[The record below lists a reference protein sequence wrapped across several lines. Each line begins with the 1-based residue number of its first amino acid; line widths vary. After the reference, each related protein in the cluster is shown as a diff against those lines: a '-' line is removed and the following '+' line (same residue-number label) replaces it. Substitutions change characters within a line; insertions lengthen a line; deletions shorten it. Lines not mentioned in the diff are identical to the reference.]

1 MSSPHI
7 SFLSTTSYRRFLSLL
22 FGLCCLLAFA
32 SSYLSCCSAQS
43 TVHLPVQQGALTNG
57 VPAAVSLTQGDL
69 HSWTFL
75 VSPSDLLTGSALLDL
90 VFALAASDSSQQTA
104 ELYVVDPSGVRHN
117 SAPFGSAGYGGFVFV
132 NRSLGAGDAGSIE
145 YGVYLLQVYG
155 VSTSNYTLS
164 VSMARRTQLTA
175 TVPTP
180 AGGIGSAPSSLTLHT
195 VTYADYV
202 VATAGSVQMDVTV
215 TVDNE
220 ALLKHGVNLSTVIL
234 PVLYWSK
241 GADVPAWSPT
251 IGSFMWSTLPVNG
264 SGQPTPLLYSL
275 ASAYDD
281 CVVPPC
287 RYSFAVVPV
296 MSLPVLPLLTVT
308 PTALTAGYDESLN
321 YMRVT
326 PPGSGNV
333 TNATISTQWTSL
345 AAAGV
350 RYYQF
355 PFFAYQNT
363 INLTLTASL
372 PSTHLAILVSK
383 LVDYPVVSSAQW
395 QLTHSGQSSTLL
407 ITALDPYFVGAYQR
421 VSMEGSYQ
429 LAVVAP
435 TGGNYQLTLSVS
447 DALKTSLPLLRSNE
461 TLTGDL
467 HSTDTVYFRFVP
479 PPACT
484 ALHGSREIEFMV
496 YNAYLYISDYSPLVG
511 ATAAYGVNN
520 IINGGAFSTKTGL
533 NDATVRPQAGVDF
546 APAYYI
552 ALSLSRYTRDINT
565 TYTIS
570 AYCAPHPVL
579 AVNSTLHSTK
589 LPLLSGQIRYF
600 DLYQPPLTS
609 LHLSF
614 TLSIADATQFGN
626 LYLNVADMDSASE
639 YTYPGY
645 PSPNSDGLVWGNLW
659 SMVGNSSLPQTGVQS
674 AAFKY
679 DCTAAYRCT
688 WKFALYAPLPQQLL
702 DYSLA
707 VQQLSI
713 APVTAA
719 AIRLSPSTPLNISV
733 AFGQLLP
740 FSFTVPANTSV
751 QLEVRWMDPA
761 RAVSMGVS
769 RYSSILQRGGG
780 EFPVGS
786 STGTTGWRYCNV
798 RFDPTS
804 DPFYDSRATNV
815 GSPFPGVY
823 YARVFFASGSDTAA
837 VNATITL
844 GFAPFTRDVPAREP
858 LPLIADTPHYQAVQA
873 AKIAC
878 FSFVTPAALSASSD
892 VVLSVWPELFSFTQ
906 PVSISLWWS
915 VTNRF
920 PSDLSSRNG
929 SLSGAPSQSVVW
941 SSTDSTSL
949 PPSQTVYV
957 CALTATR
964 TNFFHIMVSYRQQRL
979 TLNMASG
986 TATTGWQGA
995 VPTGYLGIVD
1005 VVVPAATAASSVS
1018 FIAGLVVDRS
1028 HNTSVVNLP
1037 PWLLGNDV
1045 FNSAGVP
1052 TLARMSTDVG
1062 AYIWSGRGTYF
1073 LGDFKAVNADSSCN
1087 VIAGVGCVYHFM
1099 AFFPQGANDWQLA
1112 SNLTVSTAASPLPIF
1127 STTIAPNTTIESAY
1141 VGAGQVAIYH
1151 VTVPTLWLALFT
1163 LRVTL
1168 TPLDGGNPDLVLT
1181 SGGLLPV
1188 LGASLRRVS
1197 TGHRESV
1204 NVTGVDAIVTGE
1216 RDAAFGG
1223 YQPGFHSPLHQI
1235 GVTGTTAAR
1244 YSLQVVTTGSE
1255 PPMPLAGTITLSQQT
1270 TSASLFV
1277 NQTGRTSDQPFVYA
1291 ITVASEVFVSP
1302 TTELLINAY
1311 VGSLDMSN
1319 SYSRRQVSP
1328 TVYSSYPLFNSSS
1341 TYLLPSLAS
1350 SSYEGAAVVVST
1362 RSKVKLSSSTT
1373 YYVTVQVYAD
1383 TNNSY
1388 NLVVSLNDCV
1398 PVALGRV
1405 VHSSLVA
1412 GATASYS
1419 LTLPARKVDGSF
1431 YTALSFTAAVSS
1443 LDTSGASPAHYFYM
1457 TLPNTVN
1464 ATSPSPWQVSSYT
1477 WRSARQREGSS
1488 QLLTVADICTI
1499 ATCTWTAV
1507 VYALTPNTSY
1517 SFSFAPVS
1525 TYQKLVPGLTH
1536 YGSVAANEVSY
1547 WTFSLPHPQMRVNIS
1562 LQSLRH
1568 HADGLASAAANADLF
1583 VSRRWSF
1590 PDSRLNDAT
1599 SQLDKEDGMDFV
1611 SLNFLNATNT
1621 TYLDGYA
1628 NTTYYVTVFGQ
1639 RAANYTLTVVA
1650 EDPGQSATLISN
1662 NKLTYGL
1669 VTPGTAD
1676 YYRVSVASLLLAS
1689 NLSVLLST
1697 NCSACT
1703 PQLYATFSY
1712 PHPGPLVFAGQRYL
1726 PSSLPY
1732 ESFALH
1738 SATIKHTQYSQ
1749 LTLAHM
1755 PVLGNN
1761 NISPAQ
1767 TESSLY
1773 IAVCAADSESG
1784 ATAMPYELMVAGEQW
1799 FSLAVGSSFT
1809 TAEVAADTQHRYM
1822 FSFTAVSTP
1831 GQQALLVL
1839 TGVHSPASL
1848 LPTVYVTDPSISAV
1862 ADPDISSPSSYTT
1875 AMLPSSSSSS
1885 ASFGCLQSILA
1896 ADCSAFPAY
1905 SSCLYKALVL
1915 VTSPLPAYSIALT
1928 TFNDERND
1936 QQQLSTNRSVQ
1947 QSVAAGSFVFF
1958 AVDVTSDV
1966 LALNV
1971 TLLTTS
1977 PDGNANLFVS
1987 TVTKHPNAASAD
1999 NSQWSTGMDAVNQ
2012 PEMISVQRSDVSWKV
2027 GMWYVSV
2034 FGQRA
2039 ADFTLTLSLES
2050 TAAPTPVQPDDAM
2063 EASSKT
2069 VVLAIALSIAAVSCP
2084 LLALVYCYRTKRGLW
2099 NPARSNR
2106 SRVGISQEPL
2116 VDMAGMY
2123 DRE

>member
-1 MSSPHI
+1 MSSPHMF
-7 SFLSTTSYRRFLSLL
+7 SLLSTTSSCRFLSLL
-22 FGLCCLLAFA
+22 FGFCCLLAFA

-43 TVHLPVQQGALTNG
+43 TVQVPVQQGALTNG
-57 VPAAVSLTQGDL
+57 VPATVSLTQGDL

-75 VSPSDLLTGSALLDL
+75 VSPSDLLTGSDLLDL
-90 VFALAASDSSQQTA
+90 VFALAASDTSQQTA
-104 ELYVVDPSGVRHN
+104 ELYVVDPSGVRYN

-132 NRSLGAGDAGSIE
+132 NRSFRAGDTGSID
-145 YGVYLLQVYG
+145 YGMYLLQVYG

-164 VSMARRTQLTA
+164 VSMTRRTQLTA

-180 AGGIGSAPSSLTLHT
+180 AGGIGSTPSSLTLKT

-202 VATAGSVQMDVTV
+202 VCTAGSVQMDVTV
-215 TVDNE
+215 TVDTE
-220 ALLKHGVNLSTVIL
+220 ALLKHGVNLSTLIL

-241 GADVPAWSPT
+241 DADVPAWSPM
-251 IGSFMWSTLPVNG
+251 IGSFMWSTLPANG

-308 PTALTAGYDESLN
+308 PIALSAGYDESLN
-321 YMRVT
+321 YMLVT

-363 INLTLTASL
+363 INLTLTASS
-372 PSTHLAILVSK
+372 PSSNFVILVSK
-383 LVDYPVVSSAQW
+383 LVDYPDVSSAQW
-395 QLTHSGQSSTLL
+395 QLTHSGQSSTLI
-407 ITALDPYFVGAYQR
+407 ITALDPYFIGAYQR

-429 LAVVAP
+429 LAVFAT
-435 TGGNYQLTLSVS
+435 TGGYYQLTLSVS
-447 DALKTSLPLLRSNE
+447 DALKTSLPLLRPNE
-461 TLTGDL
+461 MLTGAL
-467 HSTDTVYFRFVP
+467 QSTDIVYFRFVP

-484 ALHGSREIEFMV
+484 ALHGPRDIEFMV

-520 IINGGAFSTKTGL
+520 VINGGAFSTKTGL
-533 NDATVRPQAGVDF
+533 NDATVRRQAGVDF

-552 ALSLSRYTRDINT
+552 ALSLSTYARNVNT
-565 TYTIS
+565 TYTIF

-579 AVNSTLHSTK
+579 AVNSSLHSGE

-609 LHLSF
+609 LNLSF

-626 LYLNVADMDSASE
+626 LYLNVADMDSASA

-674 AAFKY
+674 AAFNY
-679 DCTAAYRCT
+679 DCTAAYCCM

-713 APVTAA
+713 SPVTAA
-719 AIRLSPSTPLNISV
+719 ATPLSPSTPLNISV

-751 QLEVRWMDPA
+751 QLEMRWMDPA

-769 RYSSILQRGGG
+769 RYSSILQRGFG
-780 EFPVGS
+780 EFPVGT
-786 STGTTGWRYCNV
+786 STGTSGWRYCIV

-804 DPFYDSRATNV
+804 DPFYDSRVTNV

-823 YARVFFASGSDTAA
+823 YARVFFASGSATAE

-844 GFAPFTRDVPAREP
+844 GFAPFTRDIPAREP
-858 LPLIADTPHYQAVQA
+858 LPLVADTPHYQAVQA

-878 FSFVTPAALSASSD
+878 FSFVTPATLSASSD
-892 VVLSVWPELFSFTQ
+892 VVLSVWPDIFSFTQ

-915 VTNRF
+915 ITNRF

-949 PPSQTVYV
+949 PPSQTVYMCV
-957 CALTATR
+957 LTATR

-979 TLNMASG
+979 TLTMAVG
-986 TATTGWQGA
+986 TATIGWQRA

-1005 VVVPAATAASSVS
+1005 VVVPVATAASYVS
-1018 FIAGLVVDRS
+1018 FIAGLVVNRS

-1045 FNSAGVP
+1045 FNSEGVP
-1052 TLARMSTDVG
+1052 TLASMNADVG
-1062 AYIWSGRGTYF
+1062 AYIWSGRGSYF
-1073 LGDFKAVNADSSCN
+1073 LGDFEAVNADSSCN
-1087 VIAGVGCVYHFM
+1087 LVAGVGCVYHFM

-1112 SNLTVSTAASPLPIF
+1112 VSNLTVSTAASPLPIF

-1141 VGAGQVAIYH
+1141 VGAGQVAIYN
-1151 VTVPTLWLALFT
+1151 VTIPTLWLASFT

-1168 TPLDGGNPDLVLT
+1168 TSLDGGNPDLVLT
-1181 SGGLLPV
+1181 SGGIPPV
-1188 LGASLRRVS
+1188 LGASLRRLS

-1223 YQPGFHSPLHQI
+1223 YQPGYHSPLYQI

-1244 YSLQVVTTGSE
+1244 YSLKVVTTGSE
-1255 PPMPLAGTITLSQQT
+1255 PLMPLAGTITLSKQT

-1277 NQTGRTSDQPFVYA
+1277 NQMGRTSDQPFVYA
-1291 ITVASEVFVSP
+1291 ITVASDVSVTP

-1319 SYSRRQVSP
+1319 PYSRRQVSP

-1341 TYLLPSLAS
+1341 SYLLPSLAT

-1362 RSKVKLSSSTT
+1362 RSKVKLSSSTI
-1373 YYVTVQVYAD
+1373 YYVTVQVYAG
-1383 TNNSY
+1383 TNNTY
-1388 NLVVSLNDCV
+1388 DLVVSLKDCL
-1398 PVALGRV
+1398 PVALGQV
-1405 VHSSLVA
+1405 VHNGLVA

-1443 LDTSGASPAHYFYM
+1443 LDTNGASPAHYLYM

-1464 ATSPSPWQVSSYT
+1464 ATSPSPWQVSGYT
-1477 WRSARQREGSS
+1477 WRSARQMEGSS
-1488 QLLTVADICTI
+1488 QLLAVADICTV

-1517 SFSFAPVS
+1517 RFSFAPVS
-1525 TYQKLVPGLTH
+1525 TYRKIVPGLTH
-1536 YGSVAANEVSY
+1536 FGSVAANEVSY

-1562 LQSLRH
+1562 LQSLRYD
-1568 HADGLASAAANADLF
+1568 ADGGASAAANADLF
-1583 VSRRWSF
+1583 
-1590 PDSRLNDAT
+1590 RLA
-1599 SQLDKEDGMDFV
+1599 
-1611 SLNFLNATNT
+1611 
-1621 TYLDGYA
+1621 
-1628 NTTYYVTVFGQ
+1628 
-1639 RAANYTLTVVA
+1639 
-1650 EDPGQSATLISN
+1650 
-1662 NKLTYGL
+1662 
-1669 VTPGTAD
+1669 
-1676 YYRVSVASLLLAS
+1676 
-1689 NLSVLLST
+1689 
-1697 NCSACT
+1697 
-1703 PQLYATFSY
+1703 
-1712 PHPGPLVFAGQRYL
+1712 PL
-1726 PSSLPY
+1726 
-1732 ESFALH
+1732 
-1738 SATIKHTQYSQ
+1738 
-1749 LTLAHM
+1749 
-1755 PVLGNN
+1755 
-1761 NISPAQ
+1761 
-1767 TESSLY
+1767 
-1773 IAVCAADSESG
+1773 
-1784 ATAMPYELMVAGEQW
+1784 
-1799 FSLAVGSSFT
+1799 
-1809 TAEVAADTQHRYM
+1809 
-1822 FSFTAVSTP
+1822 
-1831 GQQALLVL
+1831 
-1839 TGVHSPASL
+1839 
-1848 LPTVYVTDPSISAV
+1848 
-1862 ADPDISSPSSYTT
+1862 
-1875 AMLPSSSSSS
+1875 
-1885 ASFGCLQSILA
+1885 
-1896 ADCSAFPAY
+1896 
-1905 SSCLYKALVL
+1905 
-1915 VTSPLPAYSIALT
+1915 
-1928 TFNDERND
+1928 
-1936 QQQLSTNRSVQ
+1936 
-1947 QSVAAGSFVFF
+1947 
-1958 AVDVTSDV
+1958 
-1966 LALNV
+1966 
-1971 TLLTTS
+1971 
-1977 PDGNANLFVS
+1977 
-1987 TVTKHPNAASAD
+1987 
-1999 NSQWSTGMDAVNQ
+1999 
-2012 PEMISVQRSDVSWKV
+2012 
-2027 GMWYVSV
+2027 
-2034 FGQRA
+2034 
-2039 ADFTLTLSLES
+2039 
-2050 TAAPTPVQPDDAM
+2050 
-2063 EASSKT
+2063 
-2069 VVLAIALSIAAVSCP
+2069 
-2084 LLALVYCYRTKRGLW
+2084 
-2099 NPARSNR
+2099 
-2106 SRVGISQEPL
+2106 EPP
-2116 VDMAGMY
+2116 
-2123 DRE
+2123 